1 MQISSDEETIKL
13 ECERTTP
20 TASCPICQTPTRHV
34 HSRYR
39 RVVRDLPINGK
50 AVVLLLHIHKFY
62 CKEPACPRRVEAS
75 RLPQLTPPH
84 GQHTAGLRLFLAT
97 LGREAGGAGGARI
110 AAGMGLQVTSRTLLR
125 VLHAQPLSEPESPR
139 IIGLDD
145 WAWKKRSRY
154 GAIVVDL
161 ERGRPIA
168 LLEQRSVAVVAAWLR
183 KHPTIEV
190 VARDR
195 SEEFAAA
202 IREALPQAVQV
213 ADRFHLISNLVEHLD
228 RLVTHQWKGICRAL
242 VPPPSIEQGEA
253 HASYAPT
260 RVQRR
265 QANAEAGKAQYQQ
278 AVLATW
284 VIHAKTCLVLATRS
298 MNHTLDRLT

>member
-1 MQISSDEETIKL
+1 MKRPSSSNANARHPQHL
-13 ECERTTP
+13 ARYVRP
-20 TASCPICQTPTRHV
+20 PTRHV

-228 RLVTHQWKGICRAL
+228 RLV
-242 VPPPSIEQGEA
+242 
-253 HASYAPT
+253 
-260 RVQRR
+260 
-265 QANAEAGKAQYQQ
+265 
-278 AVLATW
+278 VLATW